1 MIGFL
6 IWTGL
11 GVVII
16 AFNVIYR
23 MWLRNKRNDGE
34 PVRPMSQGQRIAVAA
49 VGGVLILVGLAA
61 LVMR

>member
-11 GVVII
+11 GVVIL
-16 AFNVIYR
+16 ALNVLYR
-23 MWLRNKRNDGE
+23 LWLRNKRNDGE
-34 PVRPMSQGQRIAVAA
+34 PVRTMSHGQRIAVAV
-49 VGGVLILVGLAA
+49 VGGVLILAGLAA

>member
-11 GVVII
+11 GVVIV

-23 MWLRNKRNDGE
+23 MRLRNNRNDGE
-34 PVRPMSQGQRIAVAA
+34 PVRTMSQGQRIAVAA